1 MKLKLPASVDAII
14 DILQA
19 NGYEAYA
26 VGGCVRDSIL
36 NRQPDDWDITTSATP
51 WQVKELFNR
60 TVDTGLQ
67 HGTVTVL
74 MGNHAH
80 EVTTYRIDGDYEDG
94 RHPKEV
100 TFTASLEEDLKRR
113 DFTINAMAYN
123 DKSGLID
130 LYGGTEDL
138 QRRCIRCVGNAGER
152 FSEDALRIL
161 RAIRFA
167 AQLDFGIEQE
177 TYDAICRLSQTLSKI
192 SAERIA
198 AELTKLLVSGHPEFI
213 QNAYESGITKV
224 ILPEFDS
231 MMETPQNNPH
241 HCYNV
246 GRHTIESL
254 KYAPADKVLR
264 LTMLLHDMGKPACH
278 QTDEDGIDHF
288 KGHAKEGMELSREI
302 LQRLKFDNETIY
314 QVTNLVKWHDCRME
328 PSHITIRKILNK
340 IGPDLFDKLLVVQ
353 YADTMAQSG
362 FCRKEKIQRITDVEI
377 CFKEIL
383 EANQCISLKDLELT
397 GQDLIALGLKPGP
410 QIGQLLNQAL
420 DQVLEDP
427 EKNKRD
433 YLLFYIKSIMKDEL
447 KSAEIQI

>member
-1 MKLKLPASVDAII
+1 MRLNLPASVDAII
-14 DILQA
+14 DSLQA
-19 NGYEAYA
+19 KGYEAYA

-36 NRQPDDWDITTSATP
+36 GCKPDDWDITTSATP
-51 WQVKELFNR
+51 WQVKEIFNR

-74 MGNHAH
+74 MGNYAH

-130 LYGGTEDL
+130 LYGGIEDL
-138 QRRCIRCVGNAGER
+138 QRKCIRCVGNAEER
-152 FSEDALRIL
+152 FKEDALRIMRAL
-161 RAIRFA
+161 RFS
-167 AQLDFGIEQE
+167 AQLDFGIDQE
-177 TYDAICRLSQTLSKI
+177 TYDAVRDLSSTLAKI

-198 AELTKLLVSGHPEFI
+198 TELTKLLVSGHPEYI
-213 QNAYESGITKV
+213 QHAYDTGITKV
-224 ILPEFDS
+224 ILPEFDAV
-231 MMETPQNNPH
+231 METPQNNPH

-254 KYAPADKVLR
+254 KYTPVDKVLR
-264 LTMLLHDMGKPACH
+264 LTMLLHDIGKPACWT
-278 QTDEDGIDHF
+278 TDEDGIDHF
-288 KGHAKEGMELSREI
+288 KGHAMEGMELARDI
-302 LQRLKFDNETIY
+302 LQRLKFDNDTIY
-314 QVTNLVKWHDCRME
+314 QVTNLIKWHDCRME
-328 PSHITIRKILNK
+328 PSLKTIRKILNK
-340 IGPDLFDKLLVVQ
+340 IGPNLFEKLLTVQ

-362 FCRKEKIQRITDVEI
+362 FCRKEKIQRITEVEA

-383 EANQCISLKDLELT
+383 ESNQCISLKDLEVT

-420 DQVLEDP
+420 DQVLEEP
-427 EKNKRD
+427 EKNERN
-433 YLLFYIKSIMKDEL
+433 YLLSFIDTIIKSEEEV
-447 KSAEIQI
+447 SQI

>member
-1 MKLKLPASVDAII
+1 MRLNLPASVDAII
-14 DILQA
+14 DSLQA

-36 NRQPDDWDITTSATP
+36 GCKPDDWDITTSATP
-51 WQVKELFNR
+51 WQVKEIFNR

-74 MGNHAH
+74 MGNYAH

-130 LYGGTEDL
+130 LYGGIEDL
-138 QRRCIRCVGNAGER
+138 QRKCIRCVGNAEER
-152 FSEDALRIL
+152 FGEDALRIMRAL
-161 RAIRFA
+161 RFS
-167 AQLDFGIEQE
+167 AQLDFGIDQE
-177 TYDAICRLSQTLSKI
+177 TYDAVRKLSPTLAKI
-192 SAERIA
+192 SAERIST
-198 AELTKLLVSGHPEFI
+198 ELTKLLMSGHPEYI
-213 QNAYESGITKV
+213 QHAYDTGITKV
-224 ILPEFDS
+224 ILPEFDAV
-231 MMETPQNNPH
+231 MDTPQNNPH

-254 KYAPADKVLR
+254 KYTPADKVLR
-264 LTMLLHDMGKPACH
+264 LTMLLHDMGKPACRT
-278 QTDEDGIDHF
+278 TDEDGIDHF
-288 KGHAKEGMELSREI
+288 IGHAMEGMELARDI
-302 LQRLKFDNETIY
+302 LQRLKFDNDTIY
-314 QVTNLVKWHDCRME
+314 QVTNLIKWHDCRME
-328 PSHITIRKILNK
+328 PSLKTIRKILNK
-340 IGPDLFDKLLVVQ
+340 IGPNLFDKLLTVQ

-362 FCRKEKIQRITDVEI
+362 FCRKEKIQRITEVEA

-383 EANQCISLKDLELT
+383 DSNQCISLKDLELT
-397 GQDLIALGLKPGP
+397 GQDLIAMGLKPGP

-420 DQVLEDP
+420 DQVLEEP
-427 EKNKRD
+427 EKNERN
-433 YLLFYIKSIMKDEL
+433 YLLAFIDTIVKSEEVSKI
-447 KSAEIQI
+447 